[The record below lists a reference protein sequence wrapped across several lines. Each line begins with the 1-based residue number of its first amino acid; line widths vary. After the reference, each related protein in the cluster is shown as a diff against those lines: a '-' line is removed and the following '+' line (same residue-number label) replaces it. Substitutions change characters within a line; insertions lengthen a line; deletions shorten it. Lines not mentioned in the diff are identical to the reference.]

1 MLVIL
6 VKRYR
11 NLNST
16 HQKTARPTRSSGF
29 YSATKLI
36 KHAVFTHSPE
46 TDELPDFGHNQNDDP
61 ADNWDAPTIPEVDAG
76 RMEDGLHEW
85 QVNDAKLEENQNT
98 DNVERH
104 LVLEEILGNDG
115 VVVSQV
121 EEVEN
126 LTKDD
131 NVQ

>member
-1 MLVIL
+1 
-6 VKRYR
+6 
-11 NLNST
+11 
-16 HQKTARPTRSSGF
+16 
-29 YSATKLI
+29 
-36 KHAVFTHSPE
+36 
-46 TDELPDFGHNQNDDP
+46 
-61 ADNWDAPTIPEVDAG
+61 
-76 RMEDGLHEW
+76 MEDGLHEW

-131 NVQ
+131 DVQ

>member
-1 MLVIL
+1 MISMVVAVIQISL
-6 VKRYR
+6 Y
-11 NLNST
+11 NP
-16 HQKTARPTRSSGF
+16 KTARPTRSSGF

-85 QVNDAKLEENQNT
+85 QVNDAKLEEDQNT

-131 NVQ
+131 DVQ

>member
-1 MLVIL
+1 
-6 VKRYR
+6 
-11 NLNST
+11 
-16 HQKTARPTRSSGF
+16 
-29 YSATKLI
+29 
-36 KHAVFTHSPE
+36 
-46 TDELPDFGHNQNDDP
+46 
-61 ADNWDAPTIPEVDAG
+61 
-76 RMEDGLHEW
+76 MEDGLHEW
-85 QVNDAKLEENQNT
+85 QVNDAKLEEDQNT

-131 NVQ
+131 DVQ

>member
-1 MLVIL
+1 MISMVVAVIQISL
-6 VKRYR
+6 Y
-11 NLNST
+11 NP
-16 HQKTARPTRSSGF
+16 KTARPTRSSGF

-46 TDELPDFGHNQNDDP
+46 TDELPNFGHNQNDDP

-131 NVQ
+131 DVQ